1 MLFGDNLRPMS
12 DFWANALVIAAV
24 VAIVIGPITLR
35 DWFKR
40 WWRK

>member
-1 MLFGDNLRPMS
+1 MS

-24 VAIVIGPITLR
+24 VAIVIGPLTLR
-35 DWFKR
+35 DGFKR